1 MIPLHKNI
9 EFQQNRGINFCLNE
23 AIISESDR
31 KEIDAAQKFEES
43 RENQAVDDTFDAI
56 VFRSPSIRVFQKLM
70 SRLQLYGDETIL
82 EMGGGFC
89 WASVLLKR
97 EFPNAYVVGSDLIFS
112 NLEFTAK
119 FEKVLPAALDEKW
132 AFNCKEIPFE
142 SEQFDRIF
150 VFAAFHHFGEQN
162 DFSQTLSE
170 MVRVLK
176 PKGKIILLYEPSS
189 PAYLYQ
195 AAYKRVNI
203 DPYADEDLL
212 VLPKIKQIAK
222 SLKCKFSYEFYPS
235 YEDRG
240 LMSTI
245 YYFTLK
251 KINIL
256 KKLLPCTVN
265 IYIEKV

>member
-1 MIPLHKNI
+1 MIPLRQDIKIRQI
-9 EFQQNRGINFCLNE
+9 EGITSCLNE

-31 KEIDAAQKFEES
+31 KEIASAQQFEET
-43 RENQAVDDTFDAI
+43 RVNQTVDDTFDAI
-56 VFRSPSIRVFQKLM
+56 VFRSPSIRTFQKLM
-70 SRLQLYGDETIL
+70 PKLQLSGQETIL

-89 WASVLLKR
+89 WASALLKR

-119 FEKVLPAALDEKW
+119 FEKVLPTALDEKW

-162 DFSQTLSE
+162 DFSQPLSE

-176 PKGKIILLYEPSS
+176 PKGKIVLLYEPSS
-189 PAYLYQ
+189 PAYLYKS
-195 AAYKRVNI
+195 AYKRVNI
-203 DPYADEDLL
+203 DPYADEDVL
-212 VLPKIKQIAK
+212 VLSKIEETVK
-222 SLKCKFSYEFYPS
+222 SLKCKFSFEFYPS
-235 YEDRG
+235 YEDRSLG
-240 LMSTI
+240 ATI

-251 KINIL
+251 KFSL
-256 KKLLPCTVN
+256 LQKLLPCTVN
-265 IYIEKV
+265 VFIEKA

>member
-1 MIPLHKNI
+1 MIPLRQDIKT
-9 EFQQNRGINFCLNE
+9 QQNEGINFYLNE
-23 AIISESDR
+23 AIISKSDR

-43 RENQAVDDTFDAI
+43 RVVQAVDDTFDAI
-56 VFRSPSIRVFQKLM
+56 VFRSPSIRIFQNLM
-70 SRLQLYGDETIL
+70 SRLQLSGDETIL

-89 WASVLLKR
+89 WASALLKR

-119 FEKVLPAALDEKW
+119 FEKVLPTSLDEKW

-162 DFSQTLSE
+162 DFTQTLAE

-176 PKGKIILLYEPSS
+176 SKGKIVLLYEPSS

-212 VLPKIKQIAK
+212 VLSKIEQITN
-222 SLKCKFSYEFYPS
+222 SLKCKFSCEFYPS
-235 YEDRG
+235 YEDRS

-245 YYFTLK
+245 YYFTLN
-251 KINIL
+251 KISL
-256 KKLLPCTVN
+256 LQKLLPCTVN
-265 IYIEKV
+265 VFIEKA